1 MEMNNEGP
9 YLHETSPQQ
18 MASKCA
24 AIVRPLFDV
33 TLKAGAA
40 YPVEKFKSGEMAIV
54 AGGSFIFLEGIAIPE
69 RGDNPQNPQ
78 QSVNNTPNGSK
89 LSGSDGSGY
98 YDIIL
103 PCGTKVSC
111 NDVIDALGMNFNTG
125 EAFKG
130 LWRKGRKPTVPASYD
145 LSKTVYYA
153 SRELKRE
160 EQNEI

>member
-9 YLHETSPQQ
+9 YLHERKIPVRDCTTGE
-18 MASKCA
+18 
-24 AIVRPLFDV
+24 IVDCV
-33 TLKAGAA
+33 
-40 YPVEKFKSGEMAIV
+40 V
-54 AGGSFIFLEGIAIPE
+54 IPE
-69 RGDNPQNPQ
+69 RGKTPPNTQ
-78 QSVNNTPNGSK
+78 QSGNNTPNGNK
-89 LSGSDGSGY
+89 LSGSDGSEY

>member
-9 YLHETSPQQ
+9 YLHEREEILDCVDGRRFKIVTVQAQNTS
-18 MASKCA
+18 
-24 AIVRPLFDV
+24 
-33 TLKAGAA
+33 
-40 YPVEKFKSGEMAIV
+40 
-54 AGGSFIFLEGIAIPE
+54 
-69 RGDNPQNPQ
+69 NPQSPD
-78 QSVNNTPNGSK
+78 NNTPNGGK
-89 LSGSDGSGY
+89 LSGSDGSEY

>member
-1 MEMNNEGP
+1 MDPIRKKYVQAPSNCGDYFTIGQNYEVLDYDGGACIIDDCGCEV
-9 YLHETSPQQ
+9 YL
-18 MASKCA
+18 
-24 AIVRPLFDV
+24 
-33 TLKAGAA
+33 GAA
-40 YPVEKFKSGEMAIV
+40 FNWPTILSE
-54 AGGSFIFLEGIAIPE
+54 PE
-69 RGDNPQNPQ
+69 RDNNNPNPQ
-78 QSVNNTPNGSK
+78 STGNNTPNGNK
-89 LSGSDGSGY
+89 LSGSDGSEY